1 MNRAIKPTLREQLFG
16 TLGNTLITVV
26 FTGLI
31 GFALWHVARW
41 AFIDS
46 LWTETYEG
54 QCGTVTGACWS
65 VIHARYRLILFGT
78 YPYEQHWRPALACIV
93 ALGMV
98 ALTCMPMFWSGKR
111 LISIWLCG
119 TAIFILLML
128 GGVFGLPL
136 VTTEKWGGLA
146 LTLYVYLSTIVM
158 GVPLGIMFALARRS
172 SYPAVRYVVTTLID
186 LVRSIPILTVVFC
199 AALFAPFVVPGWLN
213 PDTLH
218 RVIAGFAVFFAC
230 YYAMIVTGGIQAV
243 SQGQYDAADALG
255 LGYWQ
260 SQIYIVLPQAL
271 RTALPATINHMVI
284 TLKETSV
291 LVIVGMFELTA
302 SGNAAFQTGKWQEYY
317 IEVYIFVSLIYFTL
331 TYTLSRYGAYL
342 EQKIRV
348 ADR

>member
-1 MNRAIKPTLREQLFG
+1 MRRAIKPTIREQLFG
-16 TLGNTLITVV
+16 TAGNTLITLV
-26 FTGLI
+26 FSGLI
-31 GFALWHVARW
+31 VFALWNVLRW

-46 LWTETYEG
+46 LWIEVYEG
-54 QCGTVTGACWS
+54 QCGSVSGACWS
-65 VIHARYRLILFGT
+65 VIQARYRLILFGT
-78 YPYEQHWRPALACIV
+78 YPYEQHWRPALACFV
-93 ALGMV
+93 ALSMV
-98 ALTCMPMFWSGKR
+98 ALTCMPFSWTGKR
-111 LISIWLCG
+111 LISIWLVG
-119 TAIFILLML
+119 TTIFVVLML
-128 GGVFGLPL
+128 GGVFGMPL

-158 GVPLGIMFALARRS
+158 GVPLGIMFALGRRS
-172 SYPAVRYVVTTLID
+172 SFAAVRYVVTTLID
-186 LVRSIPILTVVFC
+186 FVRSIPILTVVFC

-218 RVIAGFAVFFAC
+218 RVIAGCAVFFAC

-260 SQIYIVLPQAL
+260 SQAYIVLPQAL

>member
-1 MNRAIKPTLREQLFG
+1 MQRVIKPSLREQLFG
-16 TLGNTLITVV
+16 SPGNTLVTLLFSSIMILALSYVV
-26 FTGLI
+26 
-31 GFALWHVARW
+31 RW

-46 LWTETYEG
+46 LWTETYDG
-54 QCGTVTGACWS
+54 QCATVSGACWS
-65 VIHARYRLILFGT
+65 VIQARYRLILFGT
-78 YPYEQHWRPALACIV
+78 YPYEEHWRPALACLV

-98 ALTCMPMFWSGKR
+98 ALTCMPVSWTGRR
-111 LISIWLCG
+111 LIAIWLCG
-119 TAIFILLML
+119 TTIFIVMML
-128 GGVFGLPL
+128 GGVFGLRL

-146 LTLYVYLSTIVM
+146 LTLYVYLATIVI
-158 GVPLGIMFALARRS
+158 GVPLGILFALARKS
-172 SYPAVRYVVTTLID
+172 DLPAIRYVVTTLID
-186 LVRSIPILTVVFC
+186 FVRSIPILTVVFC
-199 AALFAPFVVPGWLN
+199 AALFAPFVVPNWLN

-243 SQGQYDAADALG
+243 PQGQYDAADALG
-255 LGYWQ
+255 LNYWQ
-260 SQIYIVLPQAL
+260 SQSRIVLPQAL
-271 RTALPATINHMVI
+271 RIALPATINHMVI

-342 EQKIRV
+342 EQKMRV

>member
-1 MNRAIKPTLREQLFG
+1 MRRSNKPSLREQLFG
-16 TLGNTLITVV
+16 SLGNSLITLL
-26 FTGLI
+26 FSGLI
-31 GFALWHVARW
+31 VLALVNVLRW

-46 LWTETYEG
+46 LVTETYEG
-54 QCGTVTGACWS
+54 QCGTVSGACWS
-65 VIHARYRLILFGT
+65 VIQARYRLILFGT
-78 YPYEQHWRPALACIV
+78 YPYEEHWRPALACLV
-93 ALGMV
+93 ALGVV
-98 ALTCMPMFWSGKR
+98 ALTCMPFSWSGRR
-111 LISIWLCG
+111 LIVIWLCG
-119 TAIFILLML
+119 TALFILLMR
-128 GGVFGLPL
+128 GGVLGLTL

-146 LTLYVYLSTIVM
+146 LTLYVYLATIVI
-158 GVPLGIMFALARRS
+158 GAPLGILFALARRS
-172 SYPAVRYVVTTLID
+172 DLPAIRYVVTMLID
-186 LVRSIPILTVVFC
+186 FVRSIPILTVVFC

-255 LGYWQ
+255 LSYWQ
-260 SQIYIVLPQAL
+260 CQSYIVLPQAL

-317 IEVYIFVSLIYFTL
+317 IEVYIFVSFIYFTL
-331 TYTLSRYGAYL
+331 TYSLSRYGAYL
-342 EQKIRV
+342 EQRMRV